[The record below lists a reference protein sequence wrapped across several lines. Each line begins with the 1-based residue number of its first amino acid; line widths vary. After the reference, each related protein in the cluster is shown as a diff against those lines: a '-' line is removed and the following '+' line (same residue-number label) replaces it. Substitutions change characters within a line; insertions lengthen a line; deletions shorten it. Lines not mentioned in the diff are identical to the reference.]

1 LAFKLIVSPGITIS
15 VPSGKETSPVI
26 SVNMPDMLD
35 PETLRIVTGGKPGSV
50 GQGLPGTVIR
60 IADPETLEELP
71 SGTDGLIMVSG
82 VQVMKGYL
90 HDPEKTSEVI
100 AEIDGIRYYKT
111 GDKGHLDDDGFITI
125 IDRYSRFAKIGGE
138 MISLA
143 AVEEQTGAVL
153 GNEVEITAVSLP
165 DEKKGE
171 KIVLLYSGGMTVE
184 EIKNRIGNSAIAP
197 LMRPSNIFKLKELPK
212 LASGKTDFKGA
223 KKAAG
228 SLLSEKT
235 KQ

>member
-1 LAFKLIVSPGITIS
+1 
-15 VPSGKETSPVI
+15 
-26 SVNMPDMLD
+26 M
-35 PETLRIVTGGKPGSV
+35 V
-50 GQGLPGTVIR
+50 G
-60 IADPETLEELP
+60 
-71 SGTDGLIMVSG
+71 G

-171 KIVLLYSGGMTVE
+171 KIVLLYSSGMTVE
-184 EIKNRIGNSAIAP
+184 EIKNRIANSAIAP
-197 LMRPSNIFKLKELPK
+197 LMRPSSIFKLKELPK

-223 KKAAG
+223 KKAAE